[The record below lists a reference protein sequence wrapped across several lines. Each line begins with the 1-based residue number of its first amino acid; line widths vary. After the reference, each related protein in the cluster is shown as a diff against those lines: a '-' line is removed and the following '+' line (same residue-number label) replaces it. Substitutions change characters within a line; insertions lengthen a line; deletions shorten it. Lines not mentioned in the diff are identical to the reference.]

1 MGEFGRG
8 GEVGRLRGECRE
20 EKGKG
25 EEDGDCV

>member
-8 GEVGRLRGECRE
+8 RDKDFMRAAMK
-20 EKGKG
+20 KGKG